1 MRGDSQQGRVM
12 AIPPEERKHFEGLGE
27 AQVRLQFGAIGFSY
41 PRQNYARIWL
51 AEIDEDRLAHNEA
64 LQTKQMRLAQSASR
78 AAWIAAYA
86 AIGAVIVTVLG
97 TVVTILA
104 WVFPRN

>member
-12 AIPPEERKHFEGLGE
+12 AIPPEERKYFDGLGE

-41 PRQNYARIWL
+41 PRQNYAREWL
-51 AEIDEDRLAHNEA
+51 AEIDEDRHTRNEA
-64 LQTKQMRLAQSASR
+64 LQTEQTQVNKSTLK

-86 AIGAVIVTVLG
+86 AIGAVVVTVLG
-97 TVVTILA
+97 TVVTILV
-104 WVFPRN
+104 WVFLRN